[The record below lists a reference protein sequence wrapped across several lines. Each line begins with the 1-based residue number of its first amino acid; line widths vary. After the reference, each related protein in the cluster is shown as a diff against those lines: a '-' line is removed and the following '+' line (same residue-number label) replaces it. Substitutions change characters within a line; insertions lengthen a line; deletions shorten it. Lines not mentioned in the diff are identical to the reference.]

1 MGHEGKAVWPHF
13 CPQEDGAGVTARG
26 GGEEREEEE
35 EGKGKGKGKGKEVMG
50 YVLRKRLARIQ
61 AL

>member
-1 MGHEGKAVWPHF
+1 MSEYLEGQLSTKKIMIL
-13 CPQEDGAGVTARG
+13 D
-26 GGEEREEEE
+26 ERKRK
-35 EGKGKGKGKGKEVMG
+35 EGRKGKGRGRGRGKEVMG